1 MRWFMILILVLGAHF
16 ALTAIVPGE
25 AGKVLFYWPFAKDSQ
40 PTINIFGPATKVIAR
55 VLSVIAGFCFLASVA
70 ALFGWLI
77 ATFWSFRLWSC
88 GSSGPQEMFGRAG
101 FLRYIKGGGSAMA
114 LPVLL
119 GIHSHDSPEE
129 VSLCRDNRSAQRTS
143 EFYF

>member
-77 ATFWSFRLWSC
+77 PANWWTLLIIV
-88 GSSGPQEMFGRAG
+88 GSVSSALL
-101 FLRYIKGGGSAMA
+101 FLLYVGLYTI
-114 LPVLL
+114 LPLVIDAVLL
-119 GIHSHDSPEE
+119 LGVFVWHWT
-129 VSLCRDNRSAQRTS
+129 VASLRGG
-143 EFYF
+143 